1 MSMPL
6 EGQTTVYDSPDR
18 NTAPAGSLPSGPG
31 GPGPLAPASPE
42 EAAAWQALLG
52 LRRSRR
58 GNGSGSATHES
69 MVAPHASPAVAR
81 LFELYLPLCAPPAAR
96 PLVIG
101 HLGQSLD
108 GKIATASGCSRFIN
122 GASNILHLH
131 RLRAL
136 VDGILVGAGTVAAD
150 DPQLT
155 VRLCEGPCP
164 TRIVIDTNRRLG
176 DSHRLF
182 NDGAAPTLVVC
193 AEDLVQPG
201 AARIGRA
208 ELIGVP
214 RAGDWIDVQ
223 ALLAALAGRGLRSL
237 LVEGG
242 GVTVSR
248 FLVAGALSRLQITI
262 APVIIGS
269 GRPGVVLPAIG
280 RMDEAL
286 RPPIRRFEFGDDV
299 LFECIFERP

>member
-1 MSMPL
+1 MAL
-6 EGQTTVYDSPDR
+6 ERKTTVYDTPDR
-18 NTAPAGSLPSGPG
+18 SNTAPAGSISSGPANSS
-31 GPGPLAPASPE
+31 PGE
-42 EAAAWQALLG
+42 EAAWRALVAL
-52 LRRSRR
+52 RR
-58 GNGSGSATHES
+58 GNGRAGPQDASLPRD
-69 MVAPHASPAVAR
+69 VSPAVAQ
-81 LFELYLPLCAPPAAR
+81 LHELYLPLCTPPNGR
-96 PLVIG
+96 MPVIG

-108 GKIATASGCSRFIN
+108 GKIATGTGHSRFIN
-122 GASNILHLH
+122 GQANILHLH

-164 TRIVIDTNRRLG
+164 TRIVIDTNRRLHDG
-176 DSHRLF
+176 HRMF
-182 NDGAAPTLVVC
+182 SDGAAPTLVVC
-193 AEDLVQPG
+193 AED
-201 AARIGRA
+201 ARKGETRLGQA
-208 ELIGVP
+208 ELLGVR
-214 RAGDWIDVQ
+214 RAGEWIDVH
-223 ALLAALAGRGLRSL
+223 ALLAALAGRGIGSL

-248 FLVAGALSRLQITI
+248 FLAAGALTRLQITV

-269 GRPGVVLPAIG
+269 GRPGLTLPAIA

-299 LFECIFERP
+299 LYDCRLDGT

>member
-6 EGQTTVYDSPDR
+6 EKKITVYDNPDSR
-18 NTAPAGSLPSGPG
+18 RTVPPGSDL
-31 GPGPLAPASPE
+31 LD
-42 EAAAWQALLG
+42 EAAGWKAVLDFRRSNGDKGSEALLG
-52 LRRSRR
+52 
-58 GNGSGSATHES
+58 
-69 MVAPHASPAVAR
+69 MVRARDASPAVAR
-81 LFELYLPLCAPPAAR
+81 LFELYLPLCTPSAAR

-108 GKIATASGCSRFIN
+108 GKIATECGNSHYIN
-122 GASNILHLH
+122 GAPNILHLH
-131 RLRAL
+131 RMRAL

-155 VRLCEGPCP
+155 VRLCEGPSP
-164 TRIVIDTNRRLG
+164 MRIVIDTNRRLQ
-176 DSHRLF
+176 DNHRLF

-193 AEDLVQPG
+193 AQDHMKTG
-201 AARIGRA
+201 ATHIGRA
-208 ELIGVP
+208 ELLGVP
-214 RAGDWIDVQ
+214 RSGDWIDVQ
-223 ALLAALAGRGLRSL
+223 ALLSALAARGVRSL

-242 GVTVSR
+242 GVTISR
-248 FLVAGALSRLQITI
+248 FLRAGALSRLQITI

-269 GRPGVVLPAIG
+269 GRAGVVLPAIA

-299 LFECIFERP
+299 LFECVFENP

>member
-1 MSMPL
+1 MSMSF
-6 EGQTTVYDSPDR
+6 ERKTTVYDTPDRR
-18 NTAPAGSLPSGPG
+18 NTAPAGSISSG
-31 GPGPLAPASPE
+31 LANSSPE
-42 EAAAWQALLG
+42 EDAAWRALVAL
-52 LRRSRR
+52 RR
-58 GNGSGSATHES
+58 GNGRGPQ
-69 MVAPHASPAVAR
+69 VASLPRDVSPAVAQ
-81 LFELYLPLCAPPAAR
+81 LHELYLPLCAPANGRMP
-96 PLVIG
+96 VIG

-108 GKIATASGCSRFIN
+108 GKIATGTGHSRFIN
-122 GASNILHLH
+122 GQANILHLH

-164 TRIVIDTNRRLG
+164 TRIVIDTNRRLHDG
-176 DSHRLF
+176 HRMF
-182 NDGAAPTLVVC
+182 NDGAATTLVVC
-193 AEDLVQPG
+193 AEDALKGETRLGQ
-201 AARIGRA
+201 A
-208 ELIGVP
+208 ELLGVR
-214 RAGDWIDVQ
+214 RAGEWIDVH
-223 ALLAALAGRGLRSL
+223 ALLATLAGRGIGSL

-248 FLVAGALSRLQITI
+248 FLAAGALTRLQITV

-269 GRPGVVLPAIG
+269 GRPGLTLPAIA

-299 LFECIFERP
+299 LFDCRFDGT

>member
-6 EGQTTVYDSPDR
+6 ERKTTVY
-18 NTAPAGSLPSGPG
+18 GSSD
-31 GPGPLAPASPE
+31 
-42 EAAAWQALLG
+42 
-52 LRRSRR
+52 
-58 GNGSGSATHES
+58 NN
-69 MVAPHASPAVAR
+69 SPAAHPNSSPVTAMAADEEMAWRTLLELRHFHRGLGAEPRAGLPGVLDTSPAIAR
-81 LFELYLPLCAPPAAR
+81 IFELYLPLCAPPTAR

-108 GKIATASGCSRFIN
+108 GKIATESGNSRFIN
-122 GASNILHLH
+122 GAPNFLHLH
-131 RLRAL
+131 RMRAL

-155 VRLCEGPCP
+155 VRLCEGPTP
-164 TRIVIDTNRRLG
+164 LRIVIDTNRRLRE
-176 DSHRLF
+176 SHRLF

-193 AEDLVQPG
+193 AQDLLKTG
-201 AARIGRA
+201 ATHIGRA
-208 ELIGVP
+208 ELLGVP
-214 RAGDWIDVQ
+214 RCGEWIDVQ
-223 ALLAALAGRGLRSL
+223 ALLGVLAGHGVRSL

-248 FLVAGALSRLQITI
+248 FLMAGVLSRLQITI

-286 RPPIRRFEFGDDV
+286 RPPVRRFEFGNDV
-299 LFECIFERP
+299 LFECIFEQS

>member
-1 MSMPL
+1 MSMSL
-6 EGQTTVYDSPDR
+6 EGKTTLYDAPDPGRSP
-18 NTAPAGSLPSGPG
+18 ASGPG
-31 GPGPLAPASPE
+31 SDCPPE

-58 GNGSGSATHES
+58 GNGSATHEIVIPS
-69 MVAPHASPAVAR
+69 DASKAVAR
-81 LFELYLPLCAPPAAR
+81 MFDLYLPLCAPVSGRMP
-96 PLVIG
+96 VIG

-108 GKIATASGCSRFIN
+108 GRIATESGNSRFIN
-122 GASNILHLH
+122 GAPNIVHLH

-150 DPQLT
+150 DPLLT

-164 TRIVIDTNRRLG
+164 TRIVIDTNRRLR
-176 DSHRLF
+176 DSHRMF
-182 NDGAAPTLVVC
+182 NDGAAPTLIVC
-193 AEDLVQPG
+193 AQDCLQAGEQW
-201 AARIGRA
+201 IGQA
-208 ELIGVP
+208 ELLGVP

-248 FLVAGALSRLQITI
+248 FLAAGALTRLQITV

-269 GRPGVVLPAIG
+269 GRPGVILPTIA

-286 RPPIRRFEFGDDV
+286 RPPTRRFDLGDDV
-299 LFECIFERP
+299 LFECLFETP

>member
-1 MSMPL
+1 MCP
-6 EGQTTVYDSPDR
+6 V
-18 NTAPAGSLPSGPG
+18 A
-31 GPGPLAPASPE
+31 PE
-42 EAAAWQALLG
+42 EVATWQQLLA
-52 LRRSRR
+52 LRRARLASQAG
-58 GNGSGSATHES
+58 GNGSATPLEIAS
-69 MVAPHASPAVAR
+69 TDNSPAAAR
-81 LFELYLPLCAPPAAR
+81 LFDLYLPLCAPRPGR

-108 GKIATASGCSRFIN
+108 GKIATGSGHSRFIN
-122 GASNILHLH
+122 GAGNILHLH

-136 VDGILVGAGTVAAD
+136 VDGIFVGAGTVAAD

-164 TRIVIDTNRRLG
+164 TRIVIDTNRRLK
-176 DSHRLF
+176 DSYRLF
-182 NDGAAPTLVVC
+182 HDGAAPTLIVC
-193 AEDLVQPG
+193 AEDVLPAG
-201 AARIGRA
+201 DRRIGHA
-208 ELIGVP
+208 ELIGVK
-214 RAGDWIDVQ
+214 RAGGWIDVHS
-223 ALLAALAGRGLRSL
+223 LLASLAGRGLRSL

-248 FLVAGALSRLQITI
+248 FLAARALTRLQITV

-269 GRPGVVLPAIG
+269 GRPGLTLPEIA

-299 LFECIFERP
+299 LFDCDFENA